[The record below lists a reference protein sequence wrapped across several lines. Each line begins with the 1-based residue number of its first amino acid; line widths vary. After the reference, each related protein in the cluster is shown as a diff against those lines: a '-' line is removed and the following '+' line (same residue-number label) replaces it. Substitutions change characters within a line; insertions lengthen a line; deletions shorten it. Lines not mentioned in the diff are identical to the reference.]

1 MAHAVNE
8 LLVLNR
14 FIVSELTVRNLW
26 DDGVFAGLNAV
37 PVLSK
42 LLSIRYETVECDPSF
57 ARQEA
62 CRIGAILY
70 LAGIR
75 RRFGVNLAKN
85 VYIPKLKDSIIAQD
99 DSNLEKADPILLWVL
114 MIGGVQSFMHEEHK
128 WFVSATANLVVH
140 KRYRMWGELMAVVC
154 EILWIDGILEAECNE
169 FRGEVS
175 AELWSSYKHI
185 FS

>member
-1 MAHAVNE
+1 MVHAVNE

-14 FIVSELTVRNLW
+14 FMVSELTVRDFW
-26 DDGVFAGLNAV
+26 DDGVFAGLNVV

-42 LLSIRYETVECDPSF
+42 LLLIRYETVECDPAF

-75 RRFGVNLAKN
+75 CRFGVNLATN
-85 VYIPKLKDSIIAQD
+85 IYIPKLKDSIIAQD
-99 DSNLEKADPILLWVL
+99 DSNLEKTDPILLWVL
-114 MIGGVQSFMHEEHK
+114 MIGGFQSFMHEEHK
-128 WFVSATANLVVH
+128 WFVSAIAKLVVQ
-140 KRYRMWGELMAVVC
+140 KRYSMWEELMAVVC
-154 EILWIDGILEAECNE
+154 GVLWIDGILESECNE
-169 FRGEVS
+169 FQSEVS
-175 AELWSSYKHI
+175 AELWTSYRHI